1 LEKKSAKFSETVQI
15 LCQPAL
21 FNAPAADASLCQ
33 NRFPGLKTRF
43 KTRILWYTTKQAQFF
58 PGKNFFKFSGTFFVP
73 LRLWYTVP
81 PRRPFKKLSAR
92 RTHMKKITSLALAL
106 ALALTLTACGKKDNT
121 AGSGDSS
128 VPADATAL
136 LTAVWDAHSDD
147 EKFPAAGG
155 DYENPVEDAPGAVSI
170 ADADNL
176 NYMLT
181 LPVEDAGKIDGAAS
195 LSHMM
200 NANTFTC
207 GAFHVTSKDDVET
220 VASDLRDAIQSKQW
234 MCGFPDKLVIFT
246 YDQYVVS
253 LYGDE
258 ELVNTFRDKFTAT
271 YSDSTIAYDEAIL

>member
-1 LEKKSAKFSETVQI
+1 
-15 LCQPAL
+15 
-21 FNAPAADASLCQ
+21 
-33 NRFPGLKTRF
+33 
-43 KTRILWYTTKQAQFF
+43 
-58 PGKNFFKFSGTFFVP
+58 
-73 LRLWYTVP
+73 
-81 PRRPFKKLSAR
+81 
-92 RTHMKKITSLALAL
+92 MKKITSLALAL

-121 AGSGDSS
+121 AGNGDSS

-181 LPVEDAGKIDGAAS
+181 LPVENAGKIDGAAS

-234 MCGFPDKLVIFT
+234 MCGFPDKLVVLT
-246 YDQYVVS
+246 YGEYVVA
-253 LYGDE
+253 LFGADD
-258 ELVNTFRDKFTAT
+258 LVDDFVNTMTAT
-271 YSDSTIAYDEAIL
+271 YTGVQTACDEPLQ

>member
-1 LEKKSAKFSETVQI
+1 
-15 LCQPAL
+15 
-21 FNAPAADASLCQ
+21 
-33 NRFPGLKTRF
+33 
-43 KTRILWYTTKQAQFF
+43 
-58 PGKNFFKFSGTFFVP
+58 
-73 LRLWYTVP
+73 
-81 PRRPFKKLSAR
+81 
-92 RTHMKKITSLALAL
+92 MKKITSLALAL
-106 ALALTLTACGKKDNT
+106 ALALTLAACGKKDNT

-207 GAFHVTSKDDVET
+207 GALRVKNGDDAAKLAE
-220 VASDLRDAIQSKQW
+220 DLRDAIQNKQW
-234 MCGFPDKLVIFT
+234 MCGFPDKLVIAT
-246 YDQYVVS
+246 LGNYVVS
-253 LYGDE
+253 VYGDE
-258 ELVNTFRDKFTAT
+258 ELVNTFRDKLQAA
-271 YSDSTIAYDEAIL
+271 YSDAAIAYDEMIGEGEFSDGEDTALEAPVA

>member
-1 LEKKSAKFSETVQI
+1 
-15 LCQPAL
+15 
-21 FNAPAADASLCQ
+21 
-33 NRFPGLKTRF
+33 
-43 KTRILWYTTKQAQFF
+43 
-58 PGKNFFKFSGTFFVP
+58 
-73 LRLWYTVP
+73 
-81 PRRPFKKLSAR
+81 
-92 RTHMKKITSLALAL
+92 MKKITSLALAL

-121 AGSGDSS
+121 AGNGDSS

-207 GAFHVTSKDDVET
+207 GAFHVTNKDDVET

-234 MCGFPDKLVIFT
+234 MCGFPDKLVVLT
-246 YDQYVVS
+246 YGEYVVA
-253 LYGDE
+253 LFGADD
-258 ELVNTFRDKFTAT
+258 LVDDFVNTMTAT
-271 YSDSTIAYDEAIL
+271 YTGVQTACDEPLQ

>member
-1 LEKKSAKFSETVQI
+1 
-15 LCQPAL
+15 
-21 FNAPAADASLCQ
+21 
-33 NRFPGLKTRF
+33 
-43 KTRILWYTTKQAQFF
+43 
-58 PGKNFFKFSGTFFVP
+58 
-73 LRLWYTVP
+73 
-81 PRRPFKKLSAR
+81 
-92 RTHMKKITSLALAL
+92 MKKITSLALAL
-106 ALALTLTACGKKDNT
+106 ALALTLTACGKKDNI
-121 AGSGDSS
+121 AGNGDSS

-234 MCGFPDKLVIFT
+234 MCGFPDKLVVLT
-246 YDQYVVS
+246 YGEYVVA
-253 LYGDE
+253 LFGADD
-258 ELVNTFRDKFTAT
+258 LVDDFVNTMTAT
-271 YSDSTIAYDEAIL
+271 YTGVQTACDEPLQ

>member
-1 LEKKSAKFSETVQI
+1 MKKFLTLLLAAAMTLSLAACGSKNDGNANGGDS
-15 LCQPAL
+15 QPADAL
-21 FNAPAADASLCQ
+21 ALLNTVWSSYADDDKFAVVGGDYDETNMTEDAPGRFGVEDGDTLDSMLGFPAADAD
-33 NRFPGLKTRF
+33 
-43 KTRILWYTTKQAQFF
+43 
-58 PGKNFFKFSGTFFVP
+58 
-73 LRLWYTVP
+73 
-81 PRRPFKKLSAR
+81 KL
-92 RTHMKKITSLALAL
+92 T
-106 ALALTLTACGKKDNT
+106 D
-121 AGSGDSS
+121 
-128 VPADATAL
+128 
-136 LTAVWDAHSDD
+136 
-147 EKFPAAGG
+147 
-155 DYENPVEDAPGAVSI
+155 
-170 ADADNL
+170 
-176 NYMLT
+176 
-181 LPVEDAGKIDGAAS
+181 AAS